1 MKKLLFILIPSMLFA
16 ANCFA
21 QESSSTKRFAVAD
34 YPTPVF
40 NTPDFP
46 AIFGGSDGKTLSA
59 DKCQQIQELEFIALP
74 KTVFKIG
81 NKISKGK
88 ITIYKVTADD
98 YPDPTDGGL
107 FIDSRFVSTQENEP
121 RARSRAL
128 LKKQTIVEN
137 LVSADGSIYTS
148 GGNYNE
154 GIQKMLSIYPPAEDA
169 KMSPEVRDRW
179 TLKGV
184 DASGLLYEAT
194 NGYTPRNISSLV
206 DLGRPVR
213 IAGLNIKD
221 IMKKVEPLDLIAWQG
236 HVIIILDKE
245 RAIESRLDYDKK
257 KAACNGKVRL
267 RPLKDV
273 LGEVM
278 STRTPADKYTG
289 KNKFIIRRWY
299 PESQF

>member
-21 QESSSTKRFAVAD
+21 QETSAKKRFAVAD

-40 NTPDFP
+40 NIPDFP
-46 AIFGGSDGKTLSA
+46 SLFGGSDGKTLRI
-59 DKCQQIQELEFIALP
+59 DNCQQIQELEFIALP
-74 KTVFKIG
+74 KTVFRIEERIK
-81 NKISKGK
+81 KGK
-88 ITIYKVTADD
+88 ITIDRVTTDD
-98 YPDPTDGGL
+98 YPLSPADGL
-107 FIDSRFVSTQENEP
+107 FIDSSFVSTQENEP

-128 LKKQTIVEN
+128 LKKQTMIEN
-137 LVSADGSIYTS
+137 LVSMEGSMYTV

-154 GIQKMLSIYPPAEDA
+154 GVQKMVSLYPPASEA
-169 KMSPEVRDRW
+169 QLAPEIRDRW
-179 TLKGV
+179 ILKGL

-194 NGYTPRNISSLV
+194 NGYTPRNINSLI

-213 IAGLNIKD
+213 IAGLNSKEI
-221 IMKKVEPLDLIAWQG
+221 IKKVEPLDLIAWQG
-236 HVIIILDKE
+236 HAIIILDKE

-257 KAACNGKVRL
+257 KAGCDGGVRI
-267 RPLKDV
+267 RPLKEV

-289 KNKFIIRRWY
+289 KNKFVIRRWY